1 MEVLSLYLLKVHA
14 GTSLLYAIYHLTAK
28 NELFFRLN
36 RFILLGILLISFS
49 LPLLPSLNMHT
60 INQANSGFVQTVFSK
75 TDYSPDDLLKGKEV
89 SKFADEIMIKRLS
102 ALIIILLT
110 FYLVVVVILLLRFI
124 NQISNVLYFVKN
136 SERVV
141 ENNIMYH
148 DPGEETAAFSFF
160 NSILINRE
168 QYDDE
173 QFSQILAHEKAHVNQ
188 RHSIDILLAELA
200 CVFLWANPFAKALKN
215 TIRLNLEFLADKEVL
230 NKGFN
235 KQKYQWSILRPYL
248 KQYTYPLTNL
258 YSSKPK
264 QRIEKMNAQ
273 ESPVFNLYKYAL
285 IIPMIAF
292 IYFGI
297 APFHATA
304 LDKIYTM
311 HLIEKHEFRDYLG
324 YYEFEN
330 DKGSFINILMK
341 DETLVMKTLW
351 NNERIYFQKQSENGF
366 INKEATI
373 PLVFPRNWDGTVS
386 GLVAFGNDRWRK
398 VKQFKPVQKKAG
410 EGAVLS
416 LTASGSMQV
425 LVYPVGPWEKVK
437 KYTIKSTVSGP

>member
-1 MEVLSLYLLKVHA
+1 MEVISLYLFKVHA
-14 GTSLLYAIYHLTAK
+14 GISLLYAIYHLTAK

-60 INQANSGFVQTVFSK
+60 INQANSGFVQSVFSK
-75 TDYSPDDLLKGKEV
+75 TDYSPDNILKGKEV
-89 SKFADEIMIKRLS
+89 SRFADEIMIKRLS
-102 ALIIILLT
+102 ALIISLLT
-110 FYLVVVVILLLRFI
+110 FYLVVVVFLLLRFI
-124 NQISNVLYFVKN
+124 NQISNVLDFIKN

-148 DPGEETAAFSFF
+148 DPGEETSAFSFF

-168 QYDDE
+168 QHDDE
-173 QFSQILAHEKAHVNQ
+173 QFKQILAHEKAHVNQ
-188 RHSIDILLAELA
+188 WHSIDILLAELA

-285 IIPMIAF
+285 IIPVFAF

-324 YYEFEN
+324 YYEFEY
-330 DKGSFINILMK
+330 DKGSFIQILMK
-341 DETLVMKTLW
+341 DETLVMNTLW
-351 NNERIYFQKQSENGF
+351 NNRKIYFRKQSENGF
-366 INKEATI
+366 INMEAAI
-373 PLVFPRNWDGTVS
+373 PLVFLRNRDGTVT
-386 GLVAFGNDRWRK
+386 GLIAFGEDRWRK
-398 VKQFKPVQKKAG
+398 VTKYKPVQKKAG
-410 EGAVLS
+410 EGTVIS
-416 LTASGSMQV
+416 RTSSGGMQV
-425 LVYPVGPWEKVK
+425 LVYAVEPWANVK
-437 KYTIKSTVSGP
+437 NYTIKNAVSSP